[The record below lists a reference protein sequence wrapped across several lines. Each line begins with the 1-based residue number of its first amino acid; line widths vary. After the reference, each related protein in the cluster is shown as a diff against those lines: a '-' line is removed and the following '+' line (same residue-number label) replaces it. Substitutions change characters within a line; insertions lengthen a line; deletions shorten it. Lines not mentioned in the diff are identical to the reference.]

1 MSWKKVCSIF
11 KAVGIGLNF
20 MEFVP
25 DKYEYSLTHW
35 LAFAINNNS
44 RISHN
49 HLQFKLKIRISLIQ
63 GESQNLLSWGRP
75 LRASSPAINVTLPIP
90 PLKHVSEHHS
100 YTSLKYPQGGSL
112 YHFPGHPIPMPDN
125 TFGDEDNPLNKEYSR
140 LQ

>member
-1 MSWKKVCSIF
+1 MSWKKACSIF

-35 LAFAINNNS
+35 LDFAINNNS

-63 GESQNLLSWGRP
+63 VNHR
-75 LRASSPAINVTLPIP
+75 
-90 PLKHVSEHHS
+90 
-100 YTSLKYPQGGSL
+100 
-112 YHFPGHPIPMPDN
+112 
-125 TFGDEDNPLNKEYSR
+125 TF
-140 LQ
+140 